1 MQLPRKQKIK
11 LVTRKSFGKDEKGKK
26 NIEENYS
33 QYVLTKNYLHKKL
46 SKVL

>member
-11 LVTRKSFGKDEKGKK
+11 LVARKSFGKDEKGKK

-33 QYVLTKNYLHKKL
+33 QYVLTKKL
-46 SKVL
+46 FAQKV